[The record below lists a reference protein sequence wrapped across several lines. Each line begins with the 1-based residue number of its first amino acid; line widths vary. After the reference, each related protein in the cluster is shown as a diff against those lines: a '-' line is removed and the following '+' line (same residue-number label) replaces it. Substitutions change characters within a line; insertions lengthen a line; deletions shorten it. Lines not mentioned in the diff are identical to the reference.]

1 MLECMET
8 KVSIRV
14 DASKV
19 DYLNQLSKMNPETL
33 KILSDFSKRPGIETK
48 LKEKQGF
55 LKMFI

>member
-1 MLECMET
+1 MET